1 MFTKLINSI
10 KSLVINLWDKVKLIH
25 WGYGAFLACYATA
38 MYSHVLKFVV
48 GDLMGFV
55 PLKSTF
61 VEAVAL
67 YIVAVIVLGIMRK
80 HDA

>member
-1 MFTKLINSI
+1 MFTKLINLF
-10 KSLVINLWDKVKLIH
+10 KSLVINLWAKVKLIH

-48 GDLMGFV
+48 GDLMGFI